1 MKTSFWTN
9 TVWYVALAVISIV
22 MVSIC
27 LIKASE
33 RKKTMVFFFA
43 VLGMTYFIEVFLM
56 LVTDAY
62 AYYPKIASDS
72 FHESLIGNFFSQ
84 YSVSASALLIA
95 ALGLNIWWQI
105 GFTIVYYLI
114 DVLFVRLGIYSHN
127 WYQSWYTLAGFF
139 FYSRIVISWYK
150 KIFAQPSRFIY
161 FITLF
166 LGTFAIGGNAIGT
179 TLNFLEIRRFSM
191 GLFSQATKDHTA
203 TGILYGILIAVILI
217 PLYRL
222 KSHPILKCLILLM
235 MYVFDYVLYRAG
247 VIIVKPGWFT
257 IGTII
262 AVLGRY
268 LITGMVD
275 RSLGAMNYSSR

>member
-1 MKTSFWTN
+1 
-9 TVWYVALAVISIV
+9 
-22 MVSIC
+22 
-27 LIKASE
+27 
-33 RKKTMVFFFA
+33 
-43 VLGMTYFIEVFLM
+43 
-56 LVTDAY
+56 
-62 AYYPKIASDS
+62 
-72 FHESLIGNFFSQ
+72 
-84 YSVSASALLIA
+84 
-95 ALGLNIWWQI
+95 
-105 GFTIVYYLI
+105 
-114 DVLFVRLGIYSHN
+114 
-127 WYQSWYTLAGFF
+127 
-139 FYSRIVISWYK
+139 
-150 KIFAQPSRFIY
+150 
-161 FITLF
+161 
-166 LGTFAIGGNAIGT
+166 
-179 TLNFLEIRRFSM
+179 M